1 MREER
6 EIGEIDVMQKE
17 LEAMLT
23 RLDRVDP
30 IQELLQATQKASL
43 NADLNLSDHD
53 SDDSEEYDSEEDQ
66 EFSLTPDKKLQSLQ
80 TTSKKTGAK
89 N

>member
-6 EIGEIDVMQKE
+6 EIGEIDDMQKE

-30 IQELLQATQKASL
+30 IQELLQATQKAAL
-43 NADLNLSDHD
+43 NADLDLSDHD
-53 SDDSEEYDSEEDQ
+53 SDGSDEYDSEED
-66 EFSLTPDKKLQSLQ
+66 EELSPSPGKKLQS
-80 TTSKKTGAK
+80 
-89 N
+89 

>member
-1 MREER
+1 MSSAPHMREER

-30 IQELLQATQKASL
+30 IQELL
-43 NADLNLSDHD
+43 
-53 SDDSEEYDSEEDQ
+53 
-66 EFSLTPDKKLQSLQ
+66 
-80 TTSKKTGAK
+80 
-89 N
+89 

>member
-6 EIGEIDVMQKE
+6 EIGEIDDMQKE

-30 IQELLQATQKASL
+30 IQELLQATQKFAL
-43 NADLNLSDHD
+43 NADLNLSEHD
-53 SDDSEEYDSEEDQ
+53 SDDSDDQYGSEE
-66 EFSLTPDKKLQSLQ
+66 EEEQSQ
-80 TTSKKTGAK
+80 SPIPSKKQK
-89 N
+89 S